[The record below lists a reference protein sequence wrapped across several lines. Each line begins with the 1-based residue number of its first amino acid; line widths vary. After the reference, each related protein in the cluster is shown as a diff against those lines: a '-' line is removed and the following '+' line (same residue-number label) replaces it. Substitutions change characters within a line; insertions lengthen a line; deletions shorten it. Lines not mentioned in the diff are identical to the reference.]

1 MLELSLGFALR
12 DNVSIVVGIVVMVML
27 MVMVMRGAQQHC
39 CIRQQNAPSAAQGS
53 CFSLHL
59 TRIPKVC
66 ATCDV

>member
-1 MLELSLGFALR
+1 MVA
-12 DNVSIVVGIVVMVML
+12 GIVVMVMEMVIV
-27 MVMVMRGAQQHC
+27 MVMVMCGGQQHC

-66 ATCDV
+66 VTCGV